1 VDEKRIIKNK
11 RREWERKEKE
21 RERMFVLAEK

>member
-1 VDEKRIIKNK
+1 VAEKRIIKNK